1 MTVVIKALYSPAKEL
16 EAVRLEGK
24 RKFVINEEAANKGDY
39 VFDGGI
45 AQNVKPEERRLAMS
59 KKDIVLYVK
68 AGPDGESLGDCPFAH
83 FIQMCLQRKRLA
95 YDLRPCTAATKPSW
109 LADHY
114 EGKMPCLVHKG
125 EAYTESSVV
134 AEYLDFFFPDVPLV
148 PEGGEDAYR
157 DADEAAA
164 QLFPAAARYIKGA
177 DAGARGADAAHLR
190 TALGEL
196 EAFLGG
202 GGPRAGPR
210 PAGRAWLH
218 ADAPGRADYALAPKL
233 YHLQTCLGAFED
245 CDAGLLGDFPRTQEY
260 MAAAFALD
268 EFQKTSYPPEVVVWG
283 WANAREAA
291 RSSPPPPAAA
301 EEEGGGEEGAGE
313 EEAREEEE

>member
-1 MTVVIKALYSPAKEL
+1 CCCGVSCNYNKHHHITMKPSCISVIAFVFFISSTPCYVSFLFSKHDGRHQSFVLPGKRT

-125 EAYTESSVV
+125 EATRSRAWWRSTWTSSSRTC
-134 AEYLDFFFPDVPLV
+134 PWCP
-148 PEGGEDAYR
+148 R
-157 DADEAAA
+157 
-164 QLFPAAARYIKGA
+164 AARTRTGTRTRRRRSSSRPPP
-177 DAGARGADAAHLR
+177 GTSRAR
-190 TALGEL
+190 T
-196 EAFLGG
+196 
-202 GGPRAGPR
+202 
-210 PAGRAWLH
+210 
-218 ADAPGRADYALAPKL
+218 PGRGGRTRPTCAPPS
-233 YHLQTCLGAFED
+233 G
-245 CDAGLLGDFPRTQEY
+245 
-260 MAAAFALD
+260 
-268 EFQKTSYPPEVVVWG
+268 
-283 WANAREAA
+283 
-291 RSSPPPPAAA
+291 SS
-301 EEEGGGEEGAGE
+301 
-313 EEAREEEE
+313 RR